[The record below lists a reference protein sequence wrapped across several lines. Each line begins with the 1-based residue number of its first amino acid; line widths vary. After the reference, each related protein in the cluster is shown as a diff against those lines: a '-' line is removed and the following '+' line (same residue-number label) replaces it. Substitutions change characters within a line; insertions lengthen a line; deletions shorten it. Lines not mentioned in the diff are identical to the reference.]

1 MWTALLTFLGGP
13 VIKGVIDAYK
23 AKLEAGSNQDNLAA
37 DLAAKDLELQGRERE
52 LNVQQN
58 KNDDG
63 RWWTAAPRAIV
74 CWAVAIFIAKV
85 VLWDTV
91 LGWGATP
98 QLKGLVADAF
108 SAVIVMWFGGRT
120 LEKVA
125 RIWRPR

>member
-120 LEKVA
+120 IEKVA